1 MRRDVLAWCAAA
13 VASVA
18 ILSLPLVAFGATT
31 SVSIKDFAF
40 QPGTIAVHAG
50 DTVTWTNLDGSTH
63 TATSVG
69 AWDTGNLASGSSR
82 SITFTTPGTYLYYC
96 IYHSIM
102 FGAVFVVPADEAL
115 PATAPTLPPAA
126 LRGPEGRP
134 LIVVNTEIAPTL
146 VPASLPSGPGRDGP
160 NTAWLAAAVFVTG
173 VAALAWRL
181 ARLSH
186 VR

>member
-1 MRRDVLAWCAAA
+1 MRRDVLAWCTAA

-69 AWDTGNLASGSSR
+69 AWETGTLASGRSR
-82 SITFTTPGTYLYYC
+82 SITFTTPGTRSEEHTSELESPMYLVC
-96 IYHSIM
+96 
-102 FGAVFVVPADEAL
+102 
-115 PATAPTLPPAA
+115 
-126 LRGPEGRP
+126 
-134 LIVVNTEIAPTL
+134 
-146 VPASLPSGPGRDGP
+146 
-160 NTAWLAAAVFVTG
+160 
-173 VAALAWRL
+173 
-181 ARLSH
+181 
-186 VR
+186 